1 MLDASENPQ
10 LVPSIR
16 VLHAYLPGVPKP
28 IDLKIDRPAE
38 SLEAVICLL
47 QQPVPNETVSINRE
61 HVAAG
66 DPILLLGYPGGVD
79 MLASRVPDD
88 VRHELYAFGQ
98 PALDDAAQL
107 LAEHGYIAPI
117 AMQTSVSGQTDNRI
131 FFETFATEGSTGG
144 PIFNVNGNVVA
155 INQAIYPEHPSS
167 NMAAVLAPLQ
177 SWIADAASR

>member
-1 MLDASENPQ
+1 MSNGIAYSMSQYAEEMIMKKIHRWIFSVATVVVVICGSLTMSLSAETVPTTKPEAMLDASEDPQ
-10 LVPSIR
+10 HVPSIR
-16 VLHAYLPGVPKP
+16 VVHAYLPAVPKP

-47 QQPVPNETVSINRE
+47 QQPVPNETVSISRE

-107 LAEHGYIAPI
+107 LAERGYIAPI
-117 AMQTSVSGQTDNRI
+117 AMQTSV
-131 FFETFATEGSTGG
+131 
-144 PIFNVNGNVVA
+144 
-155 INQAIYPEHPSS
+155 
-167 NMAAVLAPLQ
+167 
-177 SWIADAASR
+177 